1 LLRRTVWGPIG
12 TMYHLLAIAIGG
24 ALGAVCRHLVNL
36 LCSRGNFPWSTLT
49 VNVVGCFLIGLLL
62 TLRSADA
69 SRWSEVTH
77 SALAIGFLGALTTF
91 STFGFQTHDLFS
103 NQQHGLGLLNIGSNM
118 LLGLLAVFGGIEFA
132 RWMS

>member
-1 LLRRTVWGPIG
+1 
-12 TMYHLLAIAIGG
+12 MKHLLAIALGG

-36 LCSRGNFPWSTLT
+36 ACSRTSFPWSTLT
-49 VNVVGCFLIGLLL
+49 VNVIGCFLIGLLL
-62 TLRSADA
+62 TLRGADA

-103 NQQHGLGLLNIGSNM
+103 SQQHGLGLLNIGSNM
-118 LLGLLAVFGGIEFA
+118 LLGLLAVYGGIEVA